1 MNNNVNQW
9 EVLWAPVLWTS
20 ILFMLQRDDQSP
32 RTPQTEKPEESHKI
46 HPKSPQ
52 PATIPPEE
60 EEDLEGDK
68 TLTSHQGNVSRDILR
83 SNSPEYSDDK
93 EGSDSTT
100 VVFSPQRS
108 PSSLTEGSVDLEKDP
123 VMTSTM
129 VRISVAKLLHLFVN
143 WGREQFWD
151 ILSLLSL

>member
-1 MNNNVNQW
+1 
-9 EVLWAPVLWTS
+9 
-20 ILFMLQRDDQSP
+20 MLQRDDQSP

-52 PATIPPEE
+52 SATIPLEE
-60 EEDLEGDK
+60 VEDLEGDK

-143 WGREQFWD
+143 
-151 ILSLLSL
+151 